1 MEDVMT
7 NIECEDP
14 KETER
19 REKET
24 GLLSLISSY
33 GWVLHH
39 PILLSVVEDAPSP
52 KSADNYIMT
61 QFSGCNTGRNTL
73 AQAVRNAVR
82 IKEKV
87 EKGVWAELLKK
98 EKNARLS
105 DLFCFGYGE
114 PVDIEKGGQR
124 ITFSTDIKFSEK
136 TIACSHW
143 PLFLREFSRE
153 SDDYKETSVDYPG
166 DDFVFRDVDELGESF
181 WNDRSFERGVSSR
194 NYKIE
199 TSVMRREFPLPGS
212 VFCQIF
218 IGDKFV
224 LKSQIVKVKPKK
236 GETYHRFYK
245 IVSIYN
251 KDCYG
256 GLCES
261 IDISYPVDSFNNRR
275 REGLLT
281 FSKEVSPV
289 DGRNNSNLYV
299 LLRLNFLFGN
309 DFLLIPKGNGTGG
322 ENDFLNYISIRSKL
336 CQENLLFQPMYPAP
350 SCEAVGRAVS
360 RLYEDFLCAWKFYT
374 KNKISLC
381 SILDQGLIKNPP
393 DNLIDFFTGKKM

>member
-1 MEDVMT
+1 MEDAMT

-105 DLFCFGYGE
+105 DLFCFDRGK
-114 PVDIEKGGQR
+114 PVDIEMGGQQ

-136 TIACSHW
+136 TIACSYW

-153 SDDYKETSVDYPG
+153 SDDYKETSVDCPG
-166 DDFVFRDVDELGESF
+166 DNFVFRDVDELGESF
-181 WNDRSFERGVSSR
+181 WNDRSFKREVSSK

-199 TSVMRREFPLPGS
+199 TFNERREFPLPKCA
-212 VFCQIF
+212 FYQIF
-218 IGDKFV
+218 IKDKFI

-261 IDISYPVDSFNNRR
+261 IDISYPIDSFNNSE
-275 REGLLT
+275 EGLLI
-281 FSKEVSPV
+281 FSKEWNPV
-289 DGRNNSNLYV
+289 DGRNNGQLYV
-299 LLRLNFLFGN
+299 LLRLNFLFGK
-309 DFLLIPKGNGTGG
+309 DFLLRPKGNNFGG

-336 CQENLLFQPMYPAP
+336 CQENLLFQPMSPAP
-350 SCEAVGRAVS
+350 SCEVVGRAVS
-360 RLYEDFLCAWKFYT
+360 RLYEDFLCAWNFYT

-381 SILDQGLIKNPP
+381 GILDQGLLKNPP
-393 DNLIDFFTGKKM
+393 DNLLDFFTGKKR

>member
-105 DLFCFGYGE
+105 DLFCFDRGK
-114 PVDIEKGGQR
+114 PVDIEMGGQQ

-136 TIACSHW
+136 TIACSYW

-153 SDDYKETSVDYPG
+153 SDDYKETSVDCPG
-166 DDFVFRDVDELGESF
+166 DNFVFRDVDELGESF
-181 WNDRSFERGVSSR
+181 WNDRSFKREVSSK

-199 TSVMRREFPLPGS
+199 TFNERREFPLPKCA
-212 VFCQIF
+212 FYQ
-218 IGDKFV
+218 
-224 LKSQIVKVKPKK
+224 
-236 GETYHRFYK
+236 RFYK

-261 IDISYPVDSFNNRR
+261 IDISYPIDSFNNSE
-275 REGLLT
+275 EGLLI
-281 FSKEVSPV
+281 FSKEWNPV
-289 DGRNNSNLYV
+289 DGRNNGQLYV
-299 LLRLNFLFGN
+299 LLRLIFLFG
-309 DFLLIPKGNGTGG
+309 LKEIALVEKT
-322 ENDFLNYISIRSKL
+322 IS
-336 CQENLLFQPMYPAP
+336 
-350 SCEAVGRAVS
+350 
-360 RLYEDFLCAWKFYT
+360 
-374 KNKISLC
+374 
-381 SILDQGLIKNPP
+381 
-393 DNLIDFFTGKKM
+393 